1 MGQNLDAYMEF
12 FQAANSLAPGIRAA
26 AAGGEGGSDRAT
38 PNRRRRKKSWR
49 EGGGWTTEVE
59 NVINSTYQEFTG
71 GSQSMKLPQAIGEI
85 ETNQGVNAGDA
96 EMVRNPN
103 GVVNNYF
110 PISRVSDELDARQLA
125 RLVAAEMARM
135 PSR

>member
-1 MGQNLDAYMEF
+1 MKMLMVICPEDRRDQT
-12 FQAANSLAPGIRAA
+12 AALVERHGIRAF
-26 AAGGEGGSDRAT
+26 
-38 PNRRRRKKSWR
+38 
-49 EGGGWTTEVE
+49 TE
-59 NVINSTYQEFTG
+59 
-71 GSQSMKLPQAIGEI
+71 LPQVIGEI

-96 EMVRNPN
+96 ETVQNPN

-110 PISRVSDELDARQLA
+110 PISRVDDELDARQLA

>member
-1 MGQNLDAYMEF
+1 L
-12 FQAANSLAPGIRAA
+12 
-26 AAGGEGGSDRAT
+26 
-38 PNRRRRKKSWR
+38 R

-71 GSQSMKLPQAIGEI
+71 GAQSMKLPQAIGEI

-96 EMVRNPN
+96 EVVRNPN
-103 GVVNNYF
+103 GQVNNYF